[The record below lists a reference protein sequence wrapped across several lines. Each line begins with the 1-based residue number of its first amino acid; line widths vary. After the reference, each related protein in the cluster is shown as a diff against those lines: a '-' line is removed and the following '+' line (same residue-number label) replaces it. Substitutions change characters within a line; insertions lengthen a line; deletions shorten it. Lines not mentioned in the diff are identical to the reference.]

1 MSGEAGVVVQRRD
14 RAEIA
19 RVASLYRASGL
30 GRSEFCRR
38 HGMALSTL
46 NRHLQKQ
53 FQEVDHPDNDGV
65 RRSPLVEV
73 KLARSVNP
81 MRSVDRRCA
90 LTLLLS
96 NGCRVEVDDGFN
108 DETLRRMVSV
118 LERF

>member
-1 MSGEAGVVVQRRD
+1 MSEEAKVVVQHRD

-30 GRSEFCRR
+30 GFSEFCRR

-46 NRHLQKQ
+46 KRHLQKQ
-53 FQEVDHPDNDGV
+53 FQDVDHPDNDGV

-73 KLARSVNP
+73 KLAASNL
-81 MRSVDRRCA
+81 MRSVDRRCS

-96 NGCRVEVDDGFN
+96 NGRRVEVDDGFN
-108 DETLRRMVSV
+108 EETLRRMIAVV
-118 LERF
+118 ERF

>member
-1 MSGEAGVVVQRRD
+1 MSREAGVVVQRRD

-30 GRSEFCRR
+30 GLSEFCRR

-46 NRHLQKQ
+46 KRHLQKQ
-53 FQEVDHPDNDGV
+53 FQDVAHPDSDAV

-73 KLARSVNP
+73 RLARSVHP
-81 MRSVDRRCA
+81 TRSVDRRCT

-96 NGCRVEVDDGFN
+96 NGRRVEVDDGFD